1 VFHRMALRSLI
12 CGIRKLTF
20 LFPLLHVRLGCIF
33 GREFPKAID
42 GESVADPTRI
52 APLRLEVL
60 LTLPSG

>member
-1 VFHRMALRSLI
+1 MALRSLI

-42 GESVADPTRI
+42 GESVADPTRK
-52 APLRLEVL
+52 PTTSLRFG
-60 LTLPSG
+60 SKFR